1 MLYRLLPCDEL
12 EKFDCVAKIHFRE
25 DDTHELDYVEIV
37 GGLALSEPCPTEDTV
52 EWNEEAIAEL
62 SRGVR
67 RAVSK
72 EFKPEKGKV
81 PKDMTLQEPMARV
94 KRIWE
99 SARSGVPLY
108 YGPEKC
114 AAPLLRAGKSGSH
127 NIEVKFFIQ
136 GTPEIDPHVEK
147 FEIQV
152 FAFDFTSSPSASSSA
167 ANANPTV
174 QGQQNRPAF
183 VNWELDVSDTVKKK
197 CDVFTPTASAANQ
210 SGGRGK
216 GTSSRSPDKQK
227 NLQDSGSPV
236 EVDPNKMKHLIFTK
250 DDIKGTD
257 RSYVIEELRSS
268 RVHFVRM
275 RGCTKRWQ
283 TDWSEELKMTTLL

>member
-152 FAFDFTSSPSASSSA
+152 
-167 ANANPTV
+167 
-174 QGQQNRPAF
+174 
-183 VNWELDVSDTVKKK
+183 L
-197 CDVFTPTASAANQ
+197 
-210 SGGRGK
+210 GGGSLSRG
-216 GTSSRSPDKQK
+216 SRSEFLCKV
-227 NLQDSGSPV
+227 V
-236 EVDPNKMKHLIFTK
+236 EVFYSL
-250 DDIKGTD
+250 
-257 RSYVIEELRSS
+257 SV
-268 RVHFVRM
+268 VAHFD
-275 RGCTKRWQ
+275 K
-283 TDWSEELKMTTLL
+283 

>member
-1 MLYRLLPCDEL
+1 M
-12 EKFDCVAKIHFRE
+12 
-25 DDTHELDYVEIV
+25 
-37 GGLALSEPCPTEDTV
+37 
-52 EWNEEAIAEL
+52 
-62 SRGVR
+62 
-67 RAVSK
+67 
-72 EFKPEKGKV
+72 
-81 PKDMTLQEPMARV
+81 
-94 KRIWE
+94 
-99 SARSGVPLY
+99 
-108 YGPEKC
+108 
-114 AAPLLRAGKSGSH
+114 
-127 NIEVKFFIQ
+127 
-136 GTPEIDPHVEK
+136 
-147 FEIQV
+147 
-152 FAFDFTSSPSASSSA
+152 
-167 ANANPTV
+167 

-216 GTSSRSPDKQK
+216 GTSSRSPNKQK